1 VAKAFA
7 DVAKEESK
15 ARSAAVALPMA
26 ASAAKAELH
35 KAEAELAMV
44 AAIQEHKLE
53 AGEKVLSAHE
63 FAQATAGDASMA
75 SVGYMEFKM
84 EVTTATAGTRAAMG
98 QLTLAARMAAQATAK
113 SAAAKVAWVEA
124 DLVYV
129 KTKKEARKIDMQ
141 TMRAAMAFA
150 ASPTE
155 QARAE
160 GKSVMAALNLQANAV
175 HVKVSKLR
183 LFRIWVST

>member
-1 VAKAFA
+1 
-7 DVAKEESK
+7 
-15 ARSAAVALPMA
+15 M
-26 ASAAKAELH
+26 
-35 KAEAELAMV
+35 
-44 AAIQEHKLE
+44 
-53 AGEKVLSAHE
+53 
-63 FAQATAGDASMA
+63 T
-75 SVGYMEFKM
+75 
-84 EVTTATAGTRAAMG
+84 
-98 QLTLAARMAAQATAK
+98 K